1 MPSGR
6 VSECHYNDV
15 LSVQLRVGFISQFA
29 DGKWV
34 PLFTSMM
41 HLLLPFVDAQILT
54 TKATHQEPILR
65 GT

>member
-15 LSVQLRVGFISQFA
+15 LSVQLRVGFLSQFA

-34 PLFTSMM
+34 PVFTSML
-41 HLLLPFVDAQILT
+41 HLLRPFVDAHILT
-54 TKATHQEPILR
+54 TKAKRQEAILR